1 MQIDFEA
8 EPPVFQVTP
17 THFAKTWLLHD
28 MAQEYASNL
37 RKRDEQIRARQ
48 RQEQP
53 ESFDY
58 AHAEQLVS
66 IKNLSVAF
74 KLNHRTF

>member
-37 RKRDEQIRARQ
+37 RKRDEQIRAGKGRSN
-48 RQEQP
+48 RNR
-53 ESFDY
+53 
-58 AHAEQLVS
+58 S
-66 IKNLSVAF
+66 ITHM
-74 KLNHRTF
+74 LNSWFR